1 MRFLADMGI
10 SMHTVVWLRQHEY
23 DTIHLCEEGLQR
35 LSDEKILAKARVE
48 RRILL
53 TMDLDFSYLVA
64 ASKGCLSSVI
74 LFRLNDERSE
84 VVNRRL
90 ADVLANHKDDLEMG
104 AIILVSE
111 TTIRVRHLPITPT
124 INEKHERK

>member
-10 SMHTVVWLRQHEY
+10 SMHTVIWLRQHGY
-23 DTIHLCEEGLQR
+23 DTIHLREEGLQR
-35 LSDEKILAKARVE
+35 LSDEKILAKAKVE

-64 ASKGCLSSVI
+64 ASRGYLSSVI

-90 ADVLANHKDDLEMG
+90 ADLLANHKDDLEMG
-104 AIILVSE
+104 AIISVSE
-111 TTIRVRHLPITPT
+111 ATICVRHLPITPT